1 MAYTIREDNR
11 LEPADPGVTIYV
23 AYIEWGFDVEDDD
36 EYTERE
42 VLYVYLQNG
51 RWFVDGKPL

>member
-11 LEPADPGVTIYV
+11 PELADPGVTIYV

-36 EYTERE
+36 YTERE
-42 VLYVYLQNG
+42 VLYVYLHNG